1 MACFVCVLISIANR
15 SETIPDA
22 SAGVCLAEQCK
33 GPVFRNEKNGR
44 AERGGNGRGGQQGS
58 FHLSIED
65 EELLTEQGILYN
77 QIGTAAS

>member
-1 MACFVCVLISIANR
+1 LACFVCVLISIANR

-22 SAGVCLAEQCK
+22 SAGVCLAEQCE
-33 GPVFRNEKNGR
+33 GPVSRNEKNAR
-44 AERGGNGRGGQQGS
+44 AERGETIRLGEQGA

-65 EELLTEQGILYN
+65 DELLTEQGILYN